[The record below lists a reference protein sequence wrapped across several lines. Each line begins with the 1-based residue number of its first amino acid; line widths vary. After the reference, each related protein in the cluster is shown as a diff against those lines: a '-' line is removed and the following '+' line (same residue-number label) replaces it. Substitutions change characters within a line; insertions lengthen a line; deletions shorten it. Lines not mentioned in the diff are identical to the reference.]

1 MESVKTKPLLH
12 TLRFSPLIAPNRVFA
27 VVYTCAILALLYH
40 HAITVFHSTTLLSFS
55 IPITLL
61 ISDVI
66 LGLMWAA
73 KQSFRMNPVHRQ
85 VFPENLEKIMKEND
99 FQALDIFICTADPY
113 KEPPMSVVNTA
124 LSVMAYDYPTEKLSV
139 YVSDDGGSAM
149 TLFAFME
156 AAKFGSHWLPFCRRN
171 KLVERCPDAYFRSN
185 HHQSSEAEQI
195 KMMYE
200 SMKARVENVVERGKV
215 GDEYIASHQQ
225 REAFNKW
232 NSQGF
237 TRQDH
242 PTVIQVLLEIGRD
255 KDITGESMPN
265 LIYVSRHKS
274 KTSPHHFKAGALNA
288 LLGFR
293 YGSLVEDYFTGYR
306 LQCEGWKSVFCH
318 PNRAA
323 FLGEVPITLNDV
335 LSQTKRW
342 CVGLLELTLLNG
354 ISIFPKVSDNW
365 FFLYIFLFIGSY
377 GQDCLDYILAKGTF
391 QRWWSDQRMWMV
403 RGVTSYMFGL
413 IEFVSKY
420 LGIATQGF
428 NVTSKVVDN
437 EQGKRYDQGTF
448 EFGVESP
455 MFVSLAVTATINL
468 IAFVGGLIRVL
479 RGKNSEGLFGQLL
492 ISGFVV
498 LNCCP
503 VYEAMV
509 LRTDKGRMPTK
520 TTIISTFLAWALYTA
535 ASLILKM

>member
-171 KLVERCPDAYFRSN
+171 KLVDRCPDAYFRSN

-195 KMMYE
+195 K
-200 SMKARVENVVERGKV
+200 V
-215 GDEYIASHQQ
+215 
-225 REAFNKW
+225 
-232 NSQGF
+232 
-237 TRQDH
+237 
-242 PTVIQVLLEIGRD
+242 
-255 KDITGESMPN
+255 
-265 LIYVSRHKS
+265 
-274 KTSPHHFKAGALNA
+274 
-288 LLGFR
+288 
-293 YGSLVEDYFTGYR
+293 
-306 LQCEGWKSVFCH
+306 
-318 PNRAA
+318 
-323 FLGEVPITLNDV
+323 
-335 LSQTKRW
+335 
-342 CVGLLELTLLNG
+342 
-354 ISIFPKVSDNW
+354 
-365 FFLYIFLFIGSY
+365 
-377 GQDCLDYILAKGTF
+377 
-391 QRWWSDQRMWMV
+391 
-403 RGVTSYMFGL
+403 
-413 IEFVSKY
+413 
-420 LGIATQGF
+420 
-428 NVTSKVVDN
+428 
-437 EQGKRYDQGTF
+437 
-448 EFGVESP
+448 
-455 MFVSLAVTATINL
+455 
-468 IAFVGGLIRVL
+468 
-479 RGKNSEGLFGQLL
+479 
-492 ISGFVV
+492 
-498 LNCCP
+498 
-503 VYEAMV
+503 
-509 LRTDKGRMPTK
+509 
-520 TTIISTFLAWALYTA
+520 ISTNNI
-535 ASLILKM
+535 S

>member
-1 MESVKTKPLLH
+1 MSMIWILSLLLLLVGIFANGFSGNVSSRPAVVNIGAIFTFESTIGRVAKIEIEEVVEDVKSNTNVLHGTKLVLQMQDSNCSGFLGLIGDKPFSIEMEGVKTKPLLH

-40 HAITVFHSTTLLSFS
+40 HAITAFHSTTLLSFS
-55 IPITLL
+55 ISIPLL

-66 LGLMWAA
+66 LRFMWAA

-85 VFPENLEKIMKEND
+85 VFRENLEKIMKKND

-185 HHQSSEAEQI
+185 HHQSSEVEQI
-195 KMMYE
+195 KKMMYE

-242 PTVIQVLLEIGRD
+242 PTVIQ
-255 KDITGESMPN
+255 
-265 LIYVSRHKS
+265 
-274 KTSPHHFKAGALNA
+274 
-288 LLGFR
+288 
-293 YGSLVEDYFTGYR
+293 
-306 LQCEGWKSVFCH
+306 
-318 PNRAA
+318 
-323 FLGEVPITLNDV
+323 
-335 LSQTKRW
+335 
-342 CVGLLELTLLNG
+342 
-354 ISIFPKVSDNW
+354 
-365 FFLYIFLFIGSY
+365 
-377 GQDCLDYILAKGTF
+377 
-391 QRWWSDQRMWMV
+391 
-403 RGVTSYMFGL
+403 
-413 IEFVSKY
+413 
-420 LGIATQGF
+420 
-428 NVTSKVVDN
+428 
-437 EQGKRYDQGTF
+437 
-448 EFGVESP
+448 
-455 MFVSLAVTATINL
+455 
-468 IAFVGGLIRVL
+468 
-479 RGKNSEGLFGQLL
+479 
-492 ISGFVV
+492 
-498 LNCCP
+498 
-503 VYEAMV
+503 
-509 LRTDKGRMPTK
+509 
-520 TTIISTFLAWALYTA
+520 
-535 ASLILKM
+535 